1 MQVLS
6 YGISLSTENKQ
17 VNISHLFNSLAKK
30 NGSDNNQKSLL
41 RRIYVDTTSDADFF
55 LGMIVTIKDQ
65 RRFLQLTNGG
75 GALKVKVSD
84 LKGENKLLE
93 FNFFAINK
101 ANGLG
106 LYQYYHGSCSPLTF
120 GSYLRSEF
128 REIADTRRDLALGKV
143 EKKRGSKKI
152 EDNIRRELRPPLEF
166 QQLVRKDN
174 IEAVLER
181 YKKIVSFEYDV
192 VAVDSISQ
200 YARPLSGL
208 VRKIRQRVRFNT
220 DSPKET
226 LVRGIA
232 EMMPNVEK
240 NSARVAVL
248 NDDDEPVSIRVIGM
262 PENFGEQDYDVVAEA
277 MDDLDLTKFQ
287 SHPCLESL
295 MSTCRITYSSIFMV
309 KFDE

>member
-17 VNISHLFNSLAKK
+17 VEISDLFAYLALK
-30 NGSDNNQKSLL
+30 NGIDNNQKSLL
-41 RRIYVDTTSDADFF
+41 RRIYVNTSADEDFF
-55 LGMIVTIKDQ
+55 LGIIVTIKDQ
-65 RRFLQLTNGG
+65 RRFLQLTSGG

-120 GSYLRSEF
+120 GSYLRTEF
-128 REIADTRRDLALGKV
+128 RVLADALRDDALSKV
-143 EKKRGSKKI
+143 EKKRGSKKV
-152 EDNIRRELRPPLEF
+152 ESSIRRKLRPPLEF
-166 QQLVRKDN
+166 QQLVKREN
-174 IEAVLER
+174 IEAVLDR

-192 VAVDSISQ
+192 VAVESIAQ

-220 DSPKET
+220 ESPKET

-232 EMMPNVEK
+232 DMMPSIEK

-248 NDDDEPVSIRVIGM
+248 NDDDEPVSIRVVGM
-262 PENFGEQDYDVVAEA
+262 PENFGEQDYDLVAEE
-277 MDDLDLTKFQ
+277 MDDLDLTDFQ
-287 SHPCLESL
+287 AHPCLERLVSA
-295 MSTCRITYSSIFMV
+295 CRTTYKSIFMV
-309 KFDE
+309 EFDE